1 MKIQQSKKEERL
13 CRRGEGCARVT
24 QLSEGQ
30 AVLDFS
36 QQPLKRRLIMPMLLP
51 VTDTVIIFNVII
63 ELLFH
68 IKNYMKQFT

>member
-36 QQPLKRRLIMPMLLP
+36 QQPLKRLIMPMLLP